1 MEQYKLEKPFFS
13 VVIPTYNH
21 EVFLE
26 KAVKSVLN
34 QTFTDYEII
43 IIDNYSDDNTENL
56 IKNFNNK
63 NIKFIKN
70 RNNGIIAKSR
80 NIGIEQ
86 SRSEWIAFLDSDD
99 IWWKDRLRILSDF
112 IKKHNDY
119 DVICNNE
126 LWINKNNNRK
136 KISKYGPFKKNFYKI
151 LIKHGN
157 CLSMSASIVKKKYL
171 VENKILFSEEKDFAP
186 YEDYDFWM
194 QIAKDNGKF
203 KFLDQVL
210 GEHLFHQESWMQK
223 NKLLLKK
230 STLSILRHHVFSVQ
244 NFTNKKKNLWS
255 HIECGLILNDITG
268 LLFSKKYLKGLTEL
282 FKLFCR
288 YPIKLTAHI
297 FYKLKRIFL
306 FQSYNKSF
314 FK

>member
-1 MEQYKLEKPFFS
+1 
-13 VVIPTYNH
+13 
-21 EVFLE
+21 
-26 KAVKSVLN
+26 
-34 QTFTDYEII
+34 
-43 IIDNYSDDNTENL
+43 
-56 IKNFNNK
+56 
-63 NIKFIKN
+63 
-70 RNNGIIAKSR
+70 
-80 NIGIEQ
+80 
-86 SRSEWIAFLDSDD
+86 
-99 IWWKDRLRILSDF
+99 
-112 IKKHNDY
+112 
-119 DVICNNE
+119 
-126 LWINKNNNRK
+126 
-136 KISKYGPFKKNFYKI
+136 
-151 LIKHGN
+151 
-157 CLSMSASIVKKKYL
+157 MSASIVKKKYL

-268 LLFSKKYLKGLTEL
+268 LLFSKKYLKGFTEL

-297 FYKLKRIFL
+297 FIKLKRIFL

>member
-1 MEQYKLEKPFFS
+1 LEKPFFS

-297 FYKLKRIFL
+297 FY
-306 FQSYNKSF
+306 N
-314 FK
+314 